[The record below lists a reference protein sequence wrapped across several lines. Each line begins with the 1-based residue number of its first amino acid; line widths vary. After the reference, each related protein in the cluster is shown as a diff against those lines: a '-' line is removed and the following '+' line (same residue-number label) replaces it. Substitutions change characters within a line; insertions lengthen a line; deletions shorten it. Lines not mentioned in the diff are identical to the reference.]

1 MACLLLVGVKMVHGT
16 ALGWKGMANSGDGFL
31 TGSRGRSRNGKEG
44 YDVYFVEPSTLM
56 VFP

>member
-1 MACLLLVGVKMVHGT
+1 MACSIARGCKDGAWT

-44 YDVYFVEPSTLM
+44 YDVIFVEPSTLM